1 MTPSELEQFL
11 KAQAKMSARIAKKA
25 ERAKGIAMAY
35 SAQGDRASNFARK
48 VIQSLVRPGVAP
60 GQRPK
65 SKAGAETFHFDV
77 TAINRTSDFTRAQTG
92 SRKGAGA
99 AHESYIERE
108 GAAERLGDQFARTKA
123 EMLDDTWA
131 ALGGQ
136 SYIERPQAAEE
147 VEGYRLASFGNIA
160 ETFDERLAFWEAME
174 KAASR
179 PQTHGIITQ
188 RGNDPEFWAKVD
200 ADPDAPLILKNA
212 PPFVPLPHQDPLSE
226 RNIPNH
232 VPPPRLSDEPSL
244 DVLEYF
250 RKHRSQ
256 PKPVRKGAAKPV
268 AVDFDPGRG
277 GRIQTRLIVELPH
290 ELSPAQRL
298 KLAQD
303 YCHKKFVEGRKEPL
317 PHWCVIHAPDHHN
330 DPRNVHMHIVFAER
344 PSKRMP
350 HPETGEPCW
359 DFEVQIKVRDENKH
373 NRLCRPFEQKTE
385 RDVHSVH
392 WIKQARQDFATLAN
406 QALAAAGKPKIYDP
420 RTYAAMGI
428 GEKARERINGKDYVR
443 EKRGESTAAGDAV
456 IAAQWEREEA
466 RLAKKHASF
475 GPPKRFLDTFDAEIA
490 RWTLSPNSVAMHL
503 RVHKHEYSVAI
514 AMGRTMRAEQAA
526 NAFVLAKIQSKVL
539 PPLQAKDE
547 DALEAQDFIRL
558 FRLDIVDRHSDA
570 IERYRKD
577 AEWHLTALARA
588 QKANPKTTT
597 DSGFLTSRAPFK
609 APVLDEVS
617 IARHRAGRSLE
628 NVFDD
633 WRRAKNTENGE
644 NREMSKAVLEQI
656 AARQGEVVFSNDQT
670 VNLKTE
676 AAIAAVELRRRGP
689 EPKRSLESQ
698 ATADAVQ
705 KDAQDILRAHKAHT
719 PNEPLASPVQ
729 GQETGAPNG
738 VDLRIPISATD
749 RYAENIRSVTSDLT
763 ALMPDVI
770 AAARVELPKEK
781 VRYGDEVA
789 IAFMSETGEP
799 IQRRVYSPMRIRTAD
814 EQAAAVAAA
823 IEKRRA
829 ERAAK
834 NQAELDALRVENPED
849 FLRKAD
855 ADHARRRERPQQ
867 TATSA
872 TAGAGDT
879 APTKA
884 PTSPQAATANPNRPQ
899 AGAPPLGAPQAT
911 SEPDPVRKPS
921 TGAAFSATPSSKPT
935 DEQTKSPSTTTS
947 RPMQSQPPSQAHSEP
962 KHPKEATQAKTTP
975 SNTPQAPDAQP
986 TAAPPSKK
994 RVMTEQELRRRALLA
1009 ARSRGRER

>member
-1 MTPSELEQFL
+1 
-11 KAQAKMSARIAKKA
+11 
-25 ERAKGIAMAY
+25 
-35 SAQGDRASNFARK
+35 
-48 VIQSLVRPGVAP
+48 
-60 GQRPK
+60 
-65 SKAGAETFHFDV
+65 
-77 TAINRTSDFTRAQTG
+77 
-92 SRKGAGA
+92 
-99 AHESYIERE
+99 
-108 GAAERLGDQFARTKA
+108 
-123 EMLDDTWA
+123 
-131 ALGGQ
+131 
-136 SYIERPQAAEE
+136 
-147 VEGYRLASFGNIA
+147 
-160 ETFDERLAFWEAME
+160 
-174 KAASR
+174 
-179 PQTHGIITQ
+179 
-188 RGNDPEFWAKVD
+188 
-200 ADPDAPLILKNA
+200 
-212 PPFVPLPHQDPLSE
+212 
-226 RNIPNH
+226 
-232 VPPPRLSDEPSL
+232 
-244 DVLEYF
+244 
-250 RKHRSQ
+250 
-256 PKPVRKGAAKPV
+256 
-268 AVDFDPGRG
+268 
-277 GRIQTRLIVELPH
+277 
-290 ELSPAQRL
+290 
-298 KLAQD
+298 
-303 YCHKKFVEGRKEPL
+303 
-317 PHWCVIHAPDHHN
+317 
-330 DPRNVHMHIVFAER
+330 
-344 PSKRMP
+344 
-350 HPETGEPCW
+350 
-359 DFEVQIKVRDENKH
+359 
-373 NRLCRPFEQKTE
+373 
-385 RDVHSVH
+385 
-392 WIKQARQDFATLAN
+392 
-406 QALAAAGKPKIYDP
+406 
-420 RTYAAMGI
+420 
-428 GEKARERINGKDYVR
+428 
-443 EKRGESTAAGDAV
+443 
-456 IAAQWEREEA
+456 
-466 RLAKKHASF
+466 
-475 GPPKRFLDTFDAEIA
+475 
-490 RWTLSPNSVAMHL
+490 
-503 RVHKHEYSVAI
+503 
-514 AMGRTMRAEQAA
+514 
-526 NAFVLAKIQSKVL
+526 
-539 PPLQAKDE
+539 
-547 DALEAQDFIRL
+547 
-558 FRLDIVDRHSDA
+558 
-570 IERYRKD
+570 
-577 AEWHLTALARA
+577 
-588 QKANPKTTT
+588 
-597 DSGFLTSRAPFK
+597 
-609 APVLDEVS
+609 
-617 IARHRAGRSLE
+617 
-628 NVFDD
+628 
-633 WRRAKNTENGE
+633 
-644 NREMSKAVLEQI
+644 MSKAVLEQI

-729 GQETGAPNG
+729 GQETGANNG

-962 KHPKEATQAKTTP
+962 KHPIEATQAKTTP